1 VRDAGLRGLK
11 TIRRTNE
18 GKDQGVNRSARRE
31 GIIVA
36 YQRERGYKGWI
47 RRRRYLA
54 VVQGAVAMLSSGRT
68 YEITKE
74 GPWRRLKNLV
84 EEKVV

>member
-1 VRDAGLRGLK
+1 M
-11 TIRRTNE
+11 
-18 GKDQGVNRSARRE
+18 RE
-31 GIIVA
+31 YVK
-36 YQRERGYKGWI
+36 ERGYRNWMK
-47 RRRRYLA
+47 RRRYLA